1 MKFEDAVKKSVK
13 AFMAGKMP
21 RATNELIEGGIF
33 HTPEYF
39 DDLEAELMDD
49 EPKKA
54 GKKKAKKENAD
65 GIDV

>member
-33 HTPEYF
+33 YTPEYF
-39 DDLEAELMDD
+39 DELEADLKVE
-49 EPKKA
+49 EPQKKNN
-54 GKKKAKKENAD
+54 KKEMAD